1 MSIAPV
7 AVDHKPETKIMKLTI
22 RIILGAAV
30 CSALTLPAPAQD
42 ASTIAADG
50 QESAVVFEAKAPPTE
65 ALSELAKAS
74 NIIGMTVRNDQN
86 EKLGKVADLAVDV
99 ESGRIVE
106 VILSSG
112 GLAGFNRVFTPVPP
126 QRFRLE
132 ARRKGLRVDVST
144 AGYADAPKFF
154 PANWN
159 QCTESNRVTEVYAYF
174 GVHPYFV
181 ADHGEYR
188 TTSVDGIFASTL
200 PRNMDGTINTTGA
213 RSVTIQH
220 NEEMADALE
229 EPKDP
234 VATQYPEGTWTTNHL
249 TYRNGSTAD
258 ESTVV
263 YVQKLAALMGKPVH
277 DLRDQKL
284 GQVKNFVLDLPTG
297 RIIAVI
303 ISSDGSNGTGME
315 LSAVSPT
322 KLRYS
327 AEFHTLQLD
336 SSAALLASYPHFK
349 ANEWPE
355 IPLR

>member
-1 MSIAPV
+1 
-7 AVDHKPETKIMKLTI
+7 MKLTI

-30 CSALTLPAPAQD
+30 VSALTLPTTAQEV
-42 ASTIAADG
+42 STD
-50 QESAVVFEAKAPPTE
+50 
-65 ALSELAKAS
+65 LAKAS
-74 NIIGMTVRNDQN
+74 SVIGMTVKNDENQ
-86 EKLGKVADLAVDV
+86 KLGKVTDLAVDV

-106 VILSSG
+106 VILASG
-112 GLAGFNRVFTPVPP
+112 GLAGINRVYTAIPP
-126 QRFRLE
+126 QRFQLDAGRKVLRL
-132 ARRKGLRVDVST
+132 DVSL

-154 PANWN
+154 PARWN
-159 QCTESNRVTEVYAYF
+159 QCTESNQVTQVYAYF

-213 RSVTIQH
+213 RSVTIEH
-220 NEEMADALE
+220 NEAIADALE

-249 TYRNGSTAD
+249 TYKNGSTAE

-277 DLRDQKL
+277 DLQDQKL
-284 GQVKNFVLDLPTG
+284 GKVKNFVLDLPTG

-303 ISSDGSNGTGME
+303 ISSGGSNGTDME

-327 AEFHTLQLD
+327 AENHTLQLD
-336 SSAALLASYPHFK
+336 SSMALLASSPHFK
-349 ANEWPE
+349 ANEWPDL
-355 IPLR
+355 PMH